1 MKVYEYSGI
10 DKAKK
15 AHNGT
20 IKAESGE
27 MALFML
33 MKAGIYPTDLI
44 ELSSSQQTSHKRI
57 TNLKSLRDKLSNV
70 MPVDEKY
77 ESEEKPKANHDLLK
91 FSVIILVLVG
101 MVIIG
106 SKLLSI

>member
-1 MKVYEYSGI
+1 MRVFEYSGV

-27 MALFML
+27 MALYML
-33 MKAGIYPTDLI
+33 MKIGIYPTDLI
-44 ELSSSQQTSHKRI
+44 ELTSSQQTSRKRI

-70 MPVDEKY
+70 SPIN
-77 ESEEKPKANHDLLK
+77 ESYFEEKPKTNYDLLK
-91 FSVIILVLVG
+91 FSIIILILVG
-101 MVIIG
+101 MVMIG